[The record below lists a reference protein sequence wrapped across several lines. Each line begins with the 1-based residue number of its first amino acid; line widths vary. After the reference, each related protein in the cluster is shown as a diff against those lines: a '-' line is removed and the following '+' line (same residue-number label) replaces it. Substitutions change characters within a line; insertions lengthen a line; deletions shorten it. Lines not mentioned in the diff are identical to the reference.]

1 MKENSYKIGLW
12 GQFGEKDSNADG
24 QAVRTN
30 LIYNYLELKDGY
42 NNLNKVSTY
51 NWKQNKFSLLFN
63 TIKLFFKNDKI
74 VILPANNGL
83 KVIVKLLN
91 TLNVFK
97 KKDLYYI
104 VIGGFL
110 PDFLNHNKK
119 YMKKIKR
126 YKGVFVQTKGLKD
139 ELVSMGLNNVHIL
152 SNFKNIKPTK
162 NPYNYDDV
170 QEIKFCT
177 LSRVTET
184 KGIIDAIKAVEQL
197 NLKYNKHT
205 KLDIYGVVDENFK
218 NEFEKLLNHYKK
230 YVDYKGVVKNDQTVE
245 VLNKYYG
252 LLFPTYFD
260 GEGFPGNLIDAFN
273 SGTPIIATDWMF
285 NREIIKE
292 GFNGKLVPINN
303 SNKLAEAM
311 LQLIKDKE
319 LAKEISK
326 NNLEESKKYSA
337 DLVMKEFIDILKI

>member
-104 VIGGFL
+104 VIG
-110 PDFLNHNKK
+110 
-119 YMKKIKR
+119 
-126 YKGVFVQTKGLKD
+126 
-139 ELVSMGLNNVHIL
+139 
-152 SNFKNIKPTK
+152 
-162 NPYNYDDV
+162 
-170 QEIKFCT
+170 
-177 LSRVTET
+177 
-184 KGIIDAIKAVEQL
+184 
-197 NLKYNKHT
+197 
-205 KLDIYGVVDENFK
+205 
-218 NEFEKLLNHYKK
+218 
-230 YVDYKGVVKNDQTVE
+230 
-245 VLNKYYG
+245 
-252 LLFPTYFD
+252 
-260 GEGFPGNLIDAFN
+260 
-273 SGTPIIATDWMF
+273 
-285 NREIIKE
+285 
-292 GFNGKLVPINN
+292 
-303 SNKLAEAM
+303 
-311 LQLIKDKE
+311 
-319 LAKEISK
+319 
-326 NNLEESKKYSA
+326 
-337 DLVMKEFIDILKI
+337 